1 MCRVLGVSTS
11 GYYAWRSRQPSAKEV
26 SDSAL
31 MARIKAIH
39 AWSDGTYGA
48 PRIRAELAD
57 EGWRVSPKRVARL
70 MRQTGLRGVC
80 RRRWIITTRRNSDH
94 VKRPDLVNRQFTA
107 SQPNTLYVVDIT
119 YIPTGTATLYL
130 AVVLDVFSRRIVG
143 WAMATDMKTRL
154 VLDALEMALTQR
166 RPEGVIH
173 HSDQGA
179 QYTSI
184 AFGERCRKAG
194 VRPSMGSVGDCYD
207 NSMAESFFATLECE
221 LLDRSDSPRRQR
233 RSRRSSRSS
242 KGGTTHIAG
251 TRRLAM
257 PVLYS
262 SSISMRQPQAK
273 AVYRPLNR
281 GNSRHPRLG
290 QARTRAL
297 RPQVLAAQGR
307 PRLAP
312 VVGQGCFFSPCPSN
326 LTPEG

>member
-221 LLDRSDSPRRQR
+221 LLDRKRFATPAEAKQAVFAFIEGWYNPHRRHSAIGYASPIQFE
-233 RSRRSSRSS
+233 
-242 KGGTTHIAG
+242 H
-251 TRRLAM
+251 
-257 PVLYS
+257 
-262 SSISMRQPQAK
+262 Q
-273 AVYRPLNR
+273 
-281 GNSRHPRLG
+281 H
-290 QARTRAL
+290 
-297 RPQVLAAQGR
+297 AAASG
-307 PRLAP
+307 
-312 VVGQGCFFSPCPSN
+312 
-326 LTPEG
+326 